1 MELLSHYKAVRE
13 RLRNPPN
20 ARLDDGID
28 LRRRPF
34 AVPRI
39 KQRLPPKAIPRL
51 PATFIDDRP
60 SILSVIRAVSRAF
73 GIPMKD
79 ICGEIRRRQIV
90 RPRHI
95 AAALAYRL
103 TGKSLSKIGYYLGGK
118 DHTTILSACC
128 SEHAKVVLAAAAI
141 EVGDSL
147 DPVVWAA
154 AIAKDHPYAR
164 K

>member
-1 MELLSHYKAVRE
+1 MELLAHYKTVRE

-39 KQRLPPKAIPRL
+39 KHRFPPKPTPIPDVM
-51 PATFIDDRP
+51 TDGRP
-60 SILSVIRAVSRAF
+60 TIPSVIRAVSRAF
-73 GIPMKD
+73 GIPMKH
-79 ICGEIRRRQIV
+79 ICGEGRKREIV

-103 TGKSLSKIGYYLGGK
+103 TGKSLLKIGYYLGGR
-118 DHTTILSACC
+118 DHTSILHACR
-128 SEHAKVVLAAAAI
+128 SEHAKAALAAA
-141 EVGDSL
+141 ELKVGASL
-147 DPVVWAA
+147 DPVAWAT
-154 AIAKDHPYAR
+154 AIAKDHPYAC